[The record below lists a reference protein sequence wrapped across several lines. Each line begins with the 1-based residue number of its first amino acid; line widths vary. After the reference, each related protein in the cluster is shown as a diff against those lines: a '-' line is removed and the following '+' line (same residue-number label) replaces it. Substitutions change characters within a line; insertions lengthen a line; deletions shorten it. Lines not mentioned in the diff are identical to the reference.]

1 MKRWVRALALALTV
15 SLIVSLGGFG
25 AECAEIRERV
35 LRLHVLANS
44 DSEEDQALKLKVRDA
59 VVQEAAGLFDG
70 CTDRA
75 SAHQTAEEQLL
86 RLQAAAE
93 ACVQAEGYDY
103 AVEVE
108 LCEMY
113 FTTRQYETVTLP
125 AGRYDAL
132 RVTIGE
138 GAGRNWWCM
147 VFPPMCVS
155 AAVEHTELSE
165 VLDEEQM
172 DIVEHPQ
179 QYEVRLKVVE
189 WFEAARDMVSG
200 WFGG

>member
-1 MKRWVRALALALTV
+1 MKKWIRALALALV
-15 SLIVSLGGFG
+15 LSLLVSLGGFG
-25 AECAEIRERV
+25 AECAAIRERV

-44 DSEEDQALKLKVRDA
+44 DSDEDQALKLKVRDA
-59 VVQEAAGLFDG
+59 IVQDAAGLFDD
-70 CTDRA
+70 CTDRV
-75 SAHQTAEEQLL
+75 SAHAAAEAQLA
-86 RLQAAAE
+86 RLQETAE

-103 AVEVE
+103 AVRVE

-138 GAGRNWWCM
+138 GAGHNWWCV

-155 AAVEHTELSE
+155 AASEHTELSE
-165 VLDEEQM
+165 VLDDRQL

-179 QYEVRLKVVE
+179 QYEVRFKIVE

-200 WFGG
+200 WFGE